1 MSKPLNE
8 LIVIPRETALEVFTK
23 EGSIEPYLEQIKA
36 AVTGIVPDLST
47 KKGRDAI
54 ASLAYKVAKSKTYL
68 DGEGK
73 RLVDEYKEIPKK
85 IDATRKKARDF
96 LDQLKDEVRQ
106 PLTDWENAEKA
117 RVEGLKQR
125 LSFFDTVCQGLED
138 MPSCEIRARME
149 QVVSTEMGE
158 TWQEFA
164 SYAEQAKMGAERT
177 LAAAFQKRQQYE
189 AEQEELARL
198 RREAEERAQRDRE
211 EQIRREAAE
220 QAQREAEARP
230 AGRTRRGRTQG
241 PGSRGSHAARRTGA
255 PAPAAGERAPA
266 ARSRGTR
273 RACRREGA
281 PAHRRRAAPGGRGS
295 PRPRSRPRA
304 PQGHQHRR
312 ARGLHGG
319 GHRQG
324 NRDPGHHPDRAAQDP
339 GSRHYLL
346 INQNPG
352 ARALQ

>member
-1 MSKPLNE
+1 MSEPLNE
-8 LIVIPRETALEVFTK
+8 LIVIPKETALEVFTK

-117 RVEGLKQR
+117 RVDSLKQR
-125 LSFFDTVCQGLED
+125 LAFFETVCQGLED
-138 MPSCEIRARME
+138 LSSAEIHARIA
-149 QVVSTEMGE
+149 QVVNTEMGE

-220 QAQREAEARP
+220 QAQREAEARQQ
-230 AGRTRRGRTQG
+230 AERDE
-241 PGSRGSHAARRTGA
+241 AARKVREAEEATQRA
-255 PAPAAGERAPA
+255 EQERLRQQQENERQLREAEERAERA
-266 ARSRGTR
+266 AEQERQRIAEEQR
-273 RACRREGA
+273 QAKEEARRREEDREHRKAINTAALEAFMAEGIDKETA
-281 PAHRRRAAPGGRGS
+281 IQVITLIAQRKIPAIS
-295 PRPRSRPRA
+295 I
-304 PQGHQHRR
+304 Q
-312 ARGLHGG
+312 
-319 GHRQG
+319 
-324 NRDPGHHPDRAAQDP
+324 
-339 GSRHYLL
+339 Y
-346 INQNPG
+346 
-352 ARALQ
+352 

>member
-1 MSKPLNE
+1 MSEPLNE

-138 MPSCEIRARME
+138 LPSAEIRARME
-149 QVVSTEMGE
+149 QVVNTEMGE

-164 SYAEQAKMGAERT
+164 SYAEQAKIGAERT

-220 QAQREAEARP
+220 QAKREAEARQQ
-230 AGRTRRGRTQG
+230 AERDE
-241 PGSRGSHAARRTGA
+241 AARKVREAEEATQRA
-255 PAPAAGERAPA
+255 EQERLRQQQENERQLREAEERAERA
-266 ARSRGTR
+266 AEQERQRIAEEQR
-273 RACRREGA
+273 QAEEEARRREADREHRKAINTAALEAFMAEGIDKETA
-281 PAHRRRAAPGGRGS
+281 IKVITLIAQRKIPAIS
-295 PRPRSRPRA
+295 IT
-304 PQGHQHRR
+304 
-312 ARGLHGG
+312 
-319 GHRQG
+319 
-324 NRDPGHHPDRAAQDP
+324 
-339 GSRHYLL
+339 Y
-346 INQNPG
+346 
-352 ARALQ
+352 

>member
-1 MSKPLNE
+1 MSEPLNE

-117 RVEGLKQR
+117 RVDSLKQR
-125 LSFFDTVCQGLED
+125 LAFFETVCQGLED
-138 MPSCEIRARME
+138 LSSAEIHARIA
-149 QVVSTEMGE
+149 QVVNTEMGE

-220 QAQREAEARP
+220 QAQREAEARQQ
-230 AGRTRRGRTQG
+230 AERDE
-241 PGSRGSHAARRTGA
+241 AARKVREAEEATQRA
-255 PAPAAGERAPA
+255 EQERLRQQQENERQLREAEERAERA
-266 ARSRGTR
+266 AEQERQRIAEEQR
-273 RACRREGA
+273 QAEEEARRREADREHRKAINTAALEAFMAEGIDKETA
-281 PAHRRRAAPGGRGS
+281 IKVITLIAQRKIPAIS
-295 PRPRSRPRA
+295 I
-304 PQGHQHRR
+304 Q
-312 ARGLHGG
+312 
-319 GHRQG
+319 
-324 NRDPGHHPDRAAQDP
+324 
-339 GSRHYLL
+339 Y
-346 INQNPG
+346 
-352 ARALQ
+352 

>member
-8 LIVIPRETALEVFTK
+8 LIVIPQETALEVFTK

-117 RVEGLKQR
+117 RVDGLKQR
-125 LSFFDTVCQGLED
+125 LGFFDAICQGLED
-138 MPSCEIRARME
+138 LPSTEIRDRME

-220 QAQREAEARP
+220 QAQREAEARQQ
-230 AGRTRRGRTQG
+230 AERDE
-241 PGSRGSHAARRTGA
+241 AARKVREAEEATQRA
-255 PAPAAGERAPA
+255 EQERLRQQQENERQLREAQERAERA
-266 ARSRGTR
+266 AEQERQRIAEEQR
-273 RACRREGA
+273 QAEEEARRREADREHRKAINTAALEAFMAEGIDKETA
-281 PAHRRRAAPGGRGS
+281 IQVITLIAQRKIPAIS
-295 PRPRSRPRA
+295 I
-304 PQGHQHRR
+304 Q
-312 ARGLHGG
+312 
-319 GHRQG
+319 
-324 NRDPGHHPDRAAQDP
+324 
-339 GSRHYLL
+339 Y
-346 INQNPG
+346 
-352 ARALQ
+352 

>member
-1 MSKPLNE
+1 MSEPLNE

-47 KKGRDAI
+47 KKGLDAI

-138 MPSCEIRARME
+138 LPSAEIRARME
-149 QVVSTEMGE
+149 QVVNTEMGE

-164 SYAEQAKMGAERT
+164 SYAEQAKIGAERT

-220 QAQREAEARP
+220 QAKREAEARQQ
-230 AGRTRRGRTQG
+230 AERDE
-241 PGSRGSHAARRTGA
+241 AARKVREAEEATQRA
-255 PAPAAGERAPA
+255 EQERLRQQQENERQLREAEERAERA
-266 ARSRGTR
+266 AEQERQRIAEEQR
-273 RACRREGA
+273 QAEEEARRREADREHRKAINTAALEAFMAEGIDKETA
-281 PAHRRRAAPGGRGS
+281 IKVITLIAQRKIPAIS
-295 PRPRSRPRA
+295 IT
-304 PQGHQHRR
+304 
-312 ARGLHGG
+312 
-319 GHRQG
+319 
-324 NRDPGHHPDRAAQDP
+324 
-339 GSRHYLL
+339 Y
-346 INQNPG
+346 
-352 ARALQ
+352 

>member
-1 MSKPLNE
+1 MSETLNE
-8 LIVIPRETALEVFTK
+8 LIVIPKETALEVFTK

-117 RVEGLKQR
+117 RVDSLKQR
-125 LSFFDTVCQGLED
+125 LAFFETVCQGLED
-138 MPSCEIRARME
+138 LSSAEIHARIA
-149 QVVSTEMGE
+149 QVVNTEMGE

-198 RREAEERAQRDRE
+198 RREAEERAKRDRE

-220 QAQREAEARP
+220 QAQREAEARQQ
-230 AGRTRRGRTQG
+230 AERDE
-241 PGSRGSHAARRTGA
+241 AARKVREAEEATQRA
-255 PAPAAGERAPA
+255 EQERLRQQQENERQLREAEERAERA
-266 ARSRGTR
+266 AEQERQRIAEEQR
-273 RACRREGA
+273 QAEEEARRREADREHRKAINTAALEAFMAEGIDKETA
-281 PAHRRRAAPGGRGS
+281 IKVITLIAQRKIPAIS
-295 PRPRSRPRA
+295 I
-304 PQGHQHRR
+304 Q
-312 ARGLHGG
+312 
-319 GHRQG
+319 
-324 NRDPGHHPDRAAQDP
+324 
-339 GSRHYLL
+339 Y
-346 INQNPG
+346 
-352 ARALQ
+352 

>member
-1 MSKPLNE
+1 MSEPLNE
-8 LIVIPRETALEVFTK
+8 LIVIPKETALEVFTK

-117 RVEGLKQR
+117 RVDSLKQR
-125 LSFFDTVCQGLED
+125 LAFFETVCQGLED
-138 MPSCEIRARME
+138 LSSAEIHARIA
-149 QVVSTEMGE
+149 QVVNTEMGE

-220 QAQREAEARP
+220 QAQREAEARQQ
-230 AGRTRRGRTQG
+230 AERDE
-241 PGSRGSHAARRTGA
+241 AARKVREAEEATQRA
-255 PAPAAGERAPA
+255 EQERLRQQQENERQLREAEERAERA
-266 ARSRGTR
+266 AEQERQRIAEEQR
-273 RACRREGA
+273 QAEEEARRREADREHRKAINTAALEAFMAEGIDKETA
-281 PAHRRRAAPGGRGS
+281 IKVITLIAQRKIPAIS
-295 PRPRSRPRA
+295 I
-304 PQGHQHRR
+304 Q
-312 ARGLHGG
+312 
-319 GHRQG
+319 
-324 NRDPGHHPDRAAQDP
+324 
-339 GSRHYLL
+339 Y
-346 INQNPG
+346 
-352 ARALQ
+352 

>member
-1 MSKPLNE
+1 MSEPLNE
-8 LIVIPRETALEVFTK
+8 LIVIPKETALEVFTK

-117 RVEGLKQR
+117 RVDSLKQR
-125 LSFFDTVCQGLED
+125 LGFFDAICQGLED
-138 MPSCEIRARME
+138 LPSCEIRDRME

-164 SYAEQAKMGAERT
+164 SFAEQAKMGAERT

-220 QAQREAEARP
+220 QAKREAEARQQ
-230 AGRTRRGRTQG
+230 AERDE
-241 PGSRGSHAARRTGA
+241 AARKVREAEEATQRA
-255 PAPAAGERAPA
+255 EQERLRQQQENERQLREAQERAERA
-266 ARSRGTR
+266 AEQERQRIADEKR
-273 RACRREGA
+273 QAEEEARRREADREHRKAINTAALEAFMAEGIDKETA
-281 PAHRRRAAPGGRGS
+281 IKVITLIAQRKIPAISIA
-295 PRPRSRPRA
+295 
-304 PQGHQHRR
+304 
-312 ARGLHGG
+312 
-319 GHRQG
+319 
-324 NRDPGHHPDRAAQDP
+324 
-339 GSRHYLL
+339 Y
-346 INQNPG
+346 
-352 ARALQ
+352 

>member
-1 MSKPLNE
+1 MSEPLNE

-117 RVEGLKQR
+117 RVDSLKQR
-125 LSFFDTVCQGLED
+125 LAFFETVCQGLED
-138 MPSCEIRARME
+138 LPSSEIRSRME

-164 SYAEQAKMGAERT
+164 SFAEQAKMGAERT

-211 EQIRREAAE
+211 AQIAREAAE
-220 QAQREAEARP
+220 QAQREAEERQQAERE
-230 AGRTRRGRTQG
+230 
-241 PGSRGSHAARRTGA
+241 AAQRQVREA
-255 PAPAAGERAPA
+255 EEAAQRAELERQQA
-266 ARSRGTR
+266 
-273 RACRREGA
+273 E
-281 PAHRRRAAPGGRGS
+281 HE
-295 PRPRSRPRA
+295 
-304 PQGHQHRR
+304 
-312 ARGLHGG
+312 
-319 GHRQG
+319 RQQAEE
-324 NRDPGHHPDRAAQDP
+324 RAAQAEREAQERAERAAEQERQRIAEEQRQAEEEARRREADREHRKAINTAALEAFMAE
-339 GSRHYLL
+339 GIEKETAIQVITL
-346 INQNPG
+346 IAQRKIP
-352 ARALQ
+352 AISIQY